1 MFTKDNFLIINVQI
15 TLVGIILIIGLYL
28 LWKVLTRLEDKISA
42 LSKLNSNY
50 AVESDKGSFTNSN
63 EVTDD
68 NVIND
73 IEGDINT
80 DEFMKNI
87 FNDNDIK
94 LYESESDMNEN
105 DEVQLI
111 EEEVKSLEED
121 DNMSKTSFTKTKLRQ
136 MTVDKLKG
144 LCEESNL
151 SIDGNKSQ
159 LIDRILSVE

>member
-1 MFTKDNFLIINVQI
+1 MFTKDNFLIINLQI

-42 LSKLNSNY
+42 LSKLNPNY
-50 AVESDKGSFTNSN
+50 AIESDKGSFTNSN

-68 NVIND
+68 SVVNN
-73 IEGDINT
+73 IEEDINT
-80 DEFMKNI
+80 DEFMNNV

-94 LYESESDMNEN
+94 LYESESDINAN

-151 SIDGNKSQ
+151 SIDGNKAQ